1 VSANTDTHP
10 KTDNNT
16 DNELTALREQVRQL
30 QAEVLRLGQA
40 PQPAGSKPGAP
51 AAKPD
56 DLLLADSDRLLRRAI
71 DCIAKGLLVI
81 DARDGRIRFFNQAF
95 CQICNFDPN
104 FMATRPLLSELL
116 QIQIARGD
124 FGPDM
129 GYLDPKLQPF
139 VKQAARPHPGKP
151 LDWSEV
157 LAPTVYLRKT
167 TDGRYIQVQS
177 HMAEAGFQVRTYS
190 DVSDF
195 ELAKAQALATAQAK
209 DRFLAAVSHELR
221 TPLTAIIG
229 LNQFLLRGALNP
241 EQQNLARR
249 VEGAAEWLLVLVNNL
264 LTRAKAGSGTLQFQ
278 AAVFVLPSLLEEINS
293 VLSSGP
299 GVYPVPLV
307 FEVDPGLPGSLVGDG
322 FRLKQVLLNL
332 AHNGL
337 KFTARGEVRLSVRV
351 LRSTPEQVWLRFEV
365 KDSGIGIAPD
375 QQASIFERFE
385 QASQG
390 NLAQQGGTG
399 LGLAISR
406 DLVALMGGQLQVD
419 SAAGQGSCFYF
430 ELAFGLP
437 KPVAAAAAPKPE
449 GRAPAPAPA
458 VTRLEPAQAHGQ
470 LAGLRVLAVDDNAN
484 NLLVLQM
491 LLEQQGCRV
500 STLDNAPA
508 AIEQLRQ
515 SPRSCDVLMLD
526 MLMPELDGPAA
537 ARQIRQELG
546 LADLPIVCMSAN
558 PYQDDHQ
565 RCLDAGMNTIID
577 KPFQPDRV
585 IAALSVYLRPA
596 APGPVDSSASSPSGA

>member
-1 VSANTDTHP
+1 MSANTDTHP
-10 KTDNNT
+10 NTDNHN

-51 AAKPD
+51 AARPL
-56 DLLLADSDRLLRRAI
+56 DLLPADPNNLLSRFI
-71 DCIAKGLLVI
+71 DHMAQGLLVI
-81 DARDGRIRFFNQAF
+81 DAQEGRIRVFNQAF
-95 CQICNFDPN
+95 CRICNFDPE
-104 FMATRPLLSELL
+104 FMATRPLLSELV

-124 FGPDM
+124 FGPGM
-129 GYLDPKLQPF
+129 GYLDPKIKPF
-139 VKQAARPHPGKP
+139 VSAAALPHRSDP
-151 LDWSEV
+151 LDWAEV
-157 LAPTVYLRKT
+157 FAPAVYVRKT
-167 TDGRYIQVQS
+167 TAGRYIQVQS
-177 HMAEAGFQVRTYS
+177 HMAEADFQVRTFS

-195 ELAKAQALATAQAK
+195 ELAKAQALATAQAQ
-209 DRFLAAVSHELR
+209 DRFLAAISHELR

-307 FEVDPGLPGSLVGDG
+307 FEVDPALPDSLVGDG

-337 KFTARGEVRLSVRV
+337 KFTARGEVRISVRV

-375 QQASIFERFE
+375 QQASIFEMFK
-385 QASQG
+385 QTSKG
-390 NLAQQGGTG
+390 SLAQQGSTG

-430 ELAFGLP
+430 ELAFGLS
-437 KPVAAAAAPKPE
+437 ASLTADAPKPE
-449 GRAPAPAPA
+449 GRAPAPAPAPA

-484 NLLVLQM
+484 NLLVLQL

-500 STLDNAPA
+500 TTLGNAPA

-565 RCLDAGMNTIID
+565 RCLDAGMNIIID

-585 IAALSVYLRPA
+585 IATLSAYLRPA
-596 APGPVDSSASSPSGA
+596 APGPTDSGA

>member
-1 VSANTDTHP
+1 MSANTDTHP
-10 KTDNNT
+10 NTDNN
-16 DNELTALREQVRQL
+16 NGIELAALREQVRQL

-51 AAKPD
+51 AARPD

-71 DCIAKGLLVI
+71 DCIDKGLLVI
-81 DARDGRIRFFNQAF
+81 DARDGRIRIFNSAF
-95 CQICNFDPN
+95 CRICNFDPE
-104 FMATRPLLSELL
+104 FMATRPLLSELVRL
-116 QIQIARGD
+116 QMARGD
-124 FGPDM
+124 FGPGM
-129 GYLDPKLQPF
+129 GYLDPKIKPF
-139 VKQAARPHPGKP
+139 VSAATLPHPSDP
-151 LDWSEV
+151 LDWAEV
-157 LAPTVYLRKT
+157 FAPAVYVRKT
-167 TDGRYIQVQS
+167 TAGRYIQVQS
-177 HMAEAGFQVRTYS
+177 YMAEAGFQVRTFS

-195 ELAKAQALATAQAK
+195 ELTKAQALATAQAK
-209 DRFLAAVSHELR
+209 ERFLAAISHELR

-278 AAVFVLPSLLEEINS
+278 AAGFVLPSLFEEINS
-293 VLSSGP
+293 VLSTGP

-307 FEVDPGLPGSLVGDG
+307 FEVDPALPGSLVGDG

-337 KFTARGEVRLSVRV
+337 KFTARGEVRISVRV

-375 QQASIFERFE
+375 QQASIFEMFE
-385 QASQG
+385 QTSQG
-390 NLAQQGGTG
+390 SLAQQGSTG

-430 ELAFGLP
+430 ELAFGLS
-437 KPVAAAAAPKPE
+437 ASLTADAPKPE
-449 GRAPAPAPA
+449 GRAPAPA
-458 VTRLEPAQAHGQ
+458 VTRIEPAQAHGQ

-500 STLDNAPA
+500 TTLGNAPA

-585 IAALSVYLRPA
+585 IAALSAYLRPA
-596 APGPVDSSASSPSGA
+596 APGPTDSSASGA

>member
-1 VSANTDTHP
+1 MSIY
-10 KTDNNT
+10 TDN
-16 DNELTALREQVRQL
+16 DNELAALREQVRQL

-40 PQPAGSKPGAP
+40 PQQGGSKLDAP
-51 AAKPD
+51 EPKPP
-56 DLLLADSDRLLRRAI
+56 DLLLAESDRLLRSAI
-71 DCIAKGLLVI
+71 DCVAKGLLVI
-81 DARDGRIRFFNQAF
+81 DSRDGRVKVFNLAF
-95 CQICNFDPN
+95 CQICDFDPD
-104 FMATRPLLSELL
+104 FMATRPLLNELVAL
-116 QIQIARGD
+116 QIARGD
-124 FGPDM
+124 FGP
-129 GYLDPKLQPF
+129 GLSYVSPKAKPFIVASALPRSGQPLNWTEIST
-139 VKQAARPHPGKP
+139 P
-151 LDWSEV
+151 EV
-157 LAPTVYLRKT
+157 YVRKT
-167 TDGRYIQVQS
+167 AAGRYVQVQS
-177 HMAEAGFQVRTYS
+177 YVAEAGFQVRTFS

-195 ELAKAQALATAQAK
+195 ELARQEAQAAVAANGRLLASI
-209 DRFLAAVSHELR
+209 SHELR

-229 LNQFLLRGALNP
+229 LNQFLLRGSLQP

-249 VEGAAEWLLVLVNNL
+249 VEGAAEWLSVLVNNL
-264 LTRAKAGSGTLQFQ
+264 LTRAKAGSGTLQLQ
-278 AAVFVLPSLLEEINS
+278 AADFVLRSLLEEINS
-293 VLSSGP
+293 ILSTGP
-299 GVYPVPLV
+299 GVYRVPLV
-307 FEVDPGLPGSLVGDG
+307 FEVDPGLPDSLVGDG

-337 KFTARGEVRLSVRV
+337 KFTPRGEVRLSVRV
-351 LRSTPEQVWLRFEV
+351 VRSTPEQVWLRFEV

-390 NLAQQGGTG
+390 NLAQQGSTG
-399 LGLAISR
+399 RGLAISR

-430 ELAFGLP
+430 ELAFGLS
-437 KPVAAAAAPKPE
+437 ASLTADAPKPE
-449 GRAPAPAPA
+449 GRAPAPA
-458 VTRLEPAQAHGQ
+458 VTRIEPAQAHGQ

-500 STLDNAPA
+500 TTLGNAPA

-558 PYQDDHQ
+558 PYQDDRQ
-565 RCLDAGMNTIID
+565 RCLDAGMNIIID
-577 KPFQPDRV
+577 KPFQPARV
-585 IAALSVYLRPA
+585 IAALSAYLRPA
-596 APGPVDSSASSPSGA
+596 APGPTDSSASGA

>member
-1 VSANTDTHP
+1 MSANTDTHP
-10 KTDNNT
+10 NT
-16 DNELTALREQVRQL
+16 DNHNDNELAALREHVRQL
-30 QAEVLRLGQA
+30 QAEVFRLGHA
-40 PQPAGSKPGAP
+40 PQQAGSKRDAP
-51 AAKPD
+51 EPRPPD
-56 DLLLADSDRLLRRAI
+56 LQLAESDHLLRSAI
-71 DCIAKGLLVI
+71 DCVANGLLVI
-81 DARDGRIRFFNQAF
+81 DSRDGRVKVSNLAF
-95 CQICNFDPN
+95 CQICDIDPD
-104 FMATRPLLSELL
+104 FMATRPLLSELVAL
-116 QIQIARGD
+116 QIARGD
-124 FGPDM
+124 FGP
-129 GYLDPKLQPF
+129 GLSYVSPKAQPF
-139 VKQAARPHPGKP
+139 IVASALPRSGQP
-151 LDWSEV
+151 LNWTEISTPEV
-157 LAPTVYLRKT
+157 YVRKT
-167 TDGRYIQVQS
+167 AAGRYVQVQS
-177 HMAEAGFQVRTYS
+177 HMAEAGFQVRTFS

-195 ELAKAQALATAQAK
+195 ELARQEAQAAVAANGRLLASI
-209 DRFLAAVSHELR
+209 SHELR

-229 LNQFLLRGALNP
+229 LNQFLLRGALQP

-249 VEGAAEWLLVLVNNL
+249 VEGAAEWLSVLVNNL

-278 AAVFVLPSLLEEINS
+278 AAGFVLPSLLEEINS
-293 VLSSGP
+293 VLSTGP

-307 FEVDPGLPGSLVGDG
+307 FEVDPALPGSLVGDG

-337 KFTARGEVRLSVRV
+337 KFTARGEVRLRVRV

-375 QQASIFERFE
+375 QQASIFEMFE
-385 QASQG
+385 QTSQG
-390 NLAQQGGTG
+390 SLAQQGSTG

-430 ELAFGLP
+430 ELAFGLS
-437 KPVAAAAAPKPE
+437 ASLTADAPKPE
-449 GRAPAPAPA
+449 GRAPAPA
-458 VTRLEPAQAHGQ
+458 VTRIEPAQAHGQ

-484 NLLVLQM
+484 NLLVLQL

-500 STLDNAPA
+500 TTLGNAPA

-558 PYQDDHQ
+558 PYQDDRQ
-565 RCLDAGMNTIID
+565 RCLDAGMNIIID

-585 IAALSVYLRPA
+585 IAALSAYLRPA
-596 APGPVDSSASSPSGA
+596 APGPTDSSASGA

>member
-1 VSANTDTHP
+1 MSANTDTHP
-10 KTDNNT
+10 NTDNN
-16 DNELTALREQVRQL
+16 NGIELAALREQVRQL

-51 AAKPD
+51 AARPD

-71 DCIAKGLLVI
+71 DCIDKGLLVI
-81 DARDGRIRFFNQAF
+81 GAQEGRIRVFNQAF
-95 CQICNFDPN
+95 CRICNFDPE
-104 FMATRPLLSELL
+104 FMATRPLLSELVRL
-116 QIQIARGD
+116 QMARGD
-124 FGPDM
+124 FGPGM
-129 GYLDPKLQPF
+129 GYLDPKIKPF
-139 VKQAARPHPGKP
+139 VSAATLPHPSDP
-151 LDWSEV
+151 LDWAEV
-157 LAPTVYLRKT
+157 FAPAVYVRKT
-167 TDGRYIQVQS
+167 TAGRYIQVQS
-177 HMAEAGFQVRTYS
+177 YMAEAGFQVRTFS

-195 ELAKAQALATAQAK
+195 ELTKAQALATAQAK
-209 DRFLAAVSHELR
+209 ERFLAAISHELR

-264 LTRAKAGSGTLQFQ
+264 LTRAKAESGTLQFQ

-293 VLSSGP
+293 VLSTGP
-299 GVYPVPLV
+299 GIYPVPLV

-351 LRSTPEQVWLRFEV
+351 VRSTPEQVWLRFEV
-365 KDSGIGIAPD
+365 KDNGIGIAPD

-458 VTRLEPAQAHGQ
+458 PAVTRLEPAQAHGQ

-515 SPRSCDVLMLD
+515 SPSSCDVLMLD
-526 MLMPELDGPAA
+526 MLMPGLDGPAA

-558 PYQDDHQ
+558 PYQDDRQ
-565 RCLDAGMNTIID
+565 RCLDAGMNIIID

-585 IAALSVYLRPA
+585 IAALSAYLRPA
-596 APGPVDSSASSPSGA
+596 APGPTDNSASGT

>member
-1 VSANTDTHP
+1 MSI
-10 KTDNNT
+10 DNDNDNDT
-16 DNELTALREQVRQL
+16 DNELAALREQVRQL

-40 PQPAGSKPGAP
+40 PQQAGSKLDAP
-51 AAKPD
+51 EPKPP
-56 DLLLADSDRLLRRAI
+56 DLQLAESDRLLRSAI
-71 DCIAKGLLVI
+71 DCVAKGLLVI
-81 DARDGRIRFFNQAF
+81 DSRDGRVKVSNLAF
-95 CQICNFDPN
+95 CQICDIDPD
-104 FMATRPLLSELL
+104 FMATRPLLSELVAL
-116 QIQIARGD
+116 QIARGD
-124 FGPDM
+124 FGP
-129 GYLDPKLQPF
+129 GLSYVSPKAQPF
-139 VKQAARPHPGKP
+139 IVASALPRSGQP
-151 LDWSEV
+151 LNWTEISTPEV
-157 LAPTVYLRKT
+157 YVRKT
-167 TDGRYIQVQS
+167 AAGRYVQVQS
-177 HMAEAGFQVRTYS
+177 YMAEAGFQVRTFS
-190 DVSDF
+190 DISDF
-195 ELAKAQALATAQAK
+195 ELARQEAQAAVAANGRLLASI
-209 DRFLAAVSHELR
+209 SHELR

-307 FEVDPGLPGSLVGDG
+307 FEVDPALPGSLVGDG

-337 KFTARGEVRLSVRV
+337 KFTARGEVRISVRV

-375 QQASIFERFE
+375 QQASIFEMFE
-385 QASQG
+385 QTSQG
-390 NLAQQGGTG
+390 SLAQQGSTG

-430 ELAFGLP
+430 ELAFGLS
-437 KPVAAAAAPKPE
+437 ASLTADAPKPE
-449 GRAPAPAPA
+449 GRAPAPA
-458 VTRLEPAQAHGQ
+458 VTSIEPAQAHGQ

-484 NLLVLQM
+484 NLLVLQL

-500 STLDNAPA
+500 TTLGNAPA

-558 PYQDDHQ
+558 PYQDDRQ
-565 RCLDAGMNTIID
+565 RCLDAGLNIIID

-585 IAALSVYLRPA
+585 IAALSAYLRPA
-596 APGPVDSSASSPSGA
+596 APGPTDSSASSASGA

>member
-1 VSANTDTHP
+1 VSINNDNDT
-10 KTDNNT
+10 N
-16 DNELTALREQVRQL
+16 NELTALREQVRQL

-51 AAKPD
+51 AARPD
-56 DLLLADSDRLLRRAI
+56 DLAYSDPDNVLARFI
-71 DCIAKGLLVI
+71 DHMAQGLLVI
-81 DARDGRIRFFNQAF
+81 DAQDGRIRVFNQAF
-95 CQICNFDPN
+95 CQICNFDPD
-104 FMATRPLLSELL
+104 FMATRPLLSELV
-116 QIQIARGD
+116 QIQITRGD
-124 FGPDM
+124 FGPGM
-129 GYLDPKLQPF
+129 GYLDPKIQPF
-139 VKQAARPHPGKP
+139 VTAAALPHPGNP

-157 LAPTVYLRKT
+157 FAPTVYVRKT
-167 TDGRYIQVQS
+167 AAGRYIQVQS
-177 HMAEAGFQVRTYS
+177 HIAEASFQVRTFS

-195 ELAKAQALATAQAK
+195 ELAKEQALATAQAK

-264 LTRAKAGSGTLQFQ
+264 LARAKAGSGTLQFQ

-307 FEVDPGLPGSLVGDG
+307 LEVDPGLPDSLVGDG

-385 QASQG
+385 QTSQG
-390 NLAQQGGTG
+390 SLAQQGSTG

-585 IAALSVYLRPA
+585 IAALSAYLRPA
-596 APGPVDSSASSPSGA
+596 APGPADSSPSGA

>member
-1 VSANTDTHP
+1 MSANTDTHP
-10 KTDNNT
+10 NT
-16 DNELTALREQVRQL
+16 DNHNNNSELAALREQVRQL

-40 PQPAGSKPGAP
+40 PQQAGSKPDAP
-51 AAKPD
+51 AARPLDLPPADPD
-56 DLLLADSDRLLRRAI
+56 YLRRRFI
-71 DCIAKGLLVI
+71 DHMAQGLLVI
-81 DARDGRIRFFNQAF
+81 DAQEGRIRVFNQAF
-95 CQICNFDPN
+95 CRICNFDPE
-104 FMATRPLLSELL
+104 FMATRPLLSELVRL
-116 QIQIARGD
+116 QTARGD
-124 FGPDM
+124 FGPGM
-129 GYLDPKLQPF
+129 GYLDPKIQPF
-139 VKQAARPHPGKP
+139 VAAAALPHPSDP
-151 LDWSEV
+151 LDWAEV
-157 LAPTVYLRKT
+157 FAPAVYVRKT
-167 TDGRYIQVQS
+167 TAGRYIQVQS
-177 HMAEAGFQVRTYS
+177 YMAEAGFQVRTYS

-195 ELAKAQALATAQAK
+195 ELAKAQALANAQAQ
-209 DRFLAAVSHELR
+209 DRFLAAISHELR

-307 FEVDPGLPGSLVGDG
+307 FEVDPALPGSLVGDG

-337 KFTARGEVRLSVRV
+337 KFTARGEVRISVRV

-375 QQASIFERFE
+375 QQASIFEMFE
-385 QASQG
+385 QTSQG
-390 NLAQQGGTG
+390 SLAQQGSTG

-419 SAAGQGSCFYF
+419 SVAGQGSCFYF
-430 ELAFGLP
+430 ELAFGLS
-437 KPVAAAAAPKPE
+437 ASLTADAPKPE
-449 GRAPAPAPA
+449 GRAPAPAPAPA

-484 NLLVLQM
+484 NLLVLQL

-500 STLDNAPA
+500 TTLGNAPA

-565 RCLDAGMNTIID
+565 RCLDAGMNIIID

-585 IAALSVYLRPA
+585 IAALSAYLRPA
-596 APGPVDSSASSPSGA
+596 APGPTDSSASGA

>member
-1 VSANTDTHP
+1 MSINNDNDT
-10 KTDNNT
+10 N
-16 DNELTALREQVRQL
+16 NELTALREQVRQL

-40 PQPAGSKPGAP
+40 PQPAGSKPGAA
-51 AAKPD
+51 AAKPH
-56 DLLLADSDRLLRRAI
+56 DLAYSGPDSLLYRFI
-71 DCIAKGLLVI
+71 EHMVQGLLVI
-81 DARDGRIRFFNQAF
+81 DAQDGRIRVFNKAF

-104 FMATRPLLSELL
+104 FMATRPLLSELV
-116 QIQIARGD
+116 QIQITRGD
-124 FGPDM
+124 FGPGM
-129 GYLDPKLQPF
+129 GYLDPKIQPF
-139 VKQAARPHPGKP
+139 VTAAALPHPGNP

-157 LAPTVYLRKT
+157 FAPTVYVRKT
-167 TDGRYIQVQS
+167 AAGRYIQVQS
-177 HMAEAGFQVRTYS
+177 HIAEASFQVRTFS

-195 ELAKAQALATAQAK
+195 ELAKEQALATAQAK

-229 LNQFLLRGALNP
+229 LNQFLLRGALKP

-264 LTRAKAGSGTLQFQ
+264 LARAKAGSGTLQFQ

-293 VLSSGP
+293 VLSTGP

-307 FEVDPGLPGSLVGDG
+307 LEVDPGLPDSLVGDG

-351 LRSTPEQVWLRFEV
+351 VRSTPEQVWLRFEV

-390 NLAQQGGTG
+390 NLAQQGSTG

-449 GRAPAPAPA
+449 ERAPAPAPA

-500 STLDNAPA
+500 ATLDNAPA

-585 IAALSVYLRPA
+585 IAALSAYLRPA
-596 APGPVDSSASSPSGA
+596 APGPADSSPSGA